1 MKLQILLGFLL
12 SQILFYIYA
21 RIQLEI
27 GNLLYLGLRFESIIL
42 CQKFIWVLE
51 VAFTNLEYIF
61 DLLNNAI
68 PSILVGSVVCL
79 TEIRHYSLRTI

>member
-27 GNLLYLGLRFESIIL
+27 GNIQNLGLRFESIIL
-42 CQKFIWVLE
+42 GQKYIYM
-51 VAFTNLEYIF
+51 AF
-61 DLLNNAI
+61 
-68 PSILVGSVVCL
+68 GS
-79 TEIRHYSLRTI
+79 HFYKS